1 MEVNVD
7 SPVVVSDDEEDNNE
21 NSTNKLDDSFLN
33 LDIDDDQWFSEL
45 SAEEIKYHKKNFLSE
60 KDLDDVTI
68 VCTSCFRQ
76 INHKQAGSVLRHPH
90 LGVPVCKQCRNFY
103 YDGAWTKDEEGYY
116 EFCRWCANG
125 GDLLCC
131 DSCKNSFC
139 KKCIKRNLGRIKVTE
154 IEESDTWN
162 CFVCHPKQI
171 WKQRSMFYSLW
182 SYQKTIIED
191 KDYIVEIKPKHVKKT
206 FIDDVFKGGL
216 DVNKIFG
223 EYLAKA
229 QASWRKK
236 ANDGKDAD
244 FVKMVKKIR
253 TIIQISQHNLKLLD
267 ENILI
272 GYRSEL
278 PHLNEDLV
286 SVAAIPEAEDES
298 NQQTSQEPESQSP
311 PRTNGHDHD
320 QSRDIFDDSYNDNR
334 DSTELPE
341 NQDSIIDENKRAR
354 EAVLQSTSSE
364 LDYLARNQEQE
375 SSPRKKLKT
384 KKELNELRR
393 KSHLDE
399 ENGSEDE
406 TEEEDYSDSSPDLST
421 KLDESVPAKSKNKP
435 IQKEYKKEIKRSWKK
450 LNMIASK
457 IDVDENK
464 QIRMNSRIDIRNL
477 SKDIREL
484 LQSKER
490 VCLEKIQ

>member
-1 MEVNVD
+1 M
-7 SPVVVSDDEEDNNE
+7 
-21 NSTNKLDDSFLN
+21 KLF
-33 LDIDDDQWFSEL
+33 
-45 SAEEIKYHKKNFLSE
+45 
-60 KDLDDVTI
+60 
-68 VCTSCFRQ
+68 
-76 INHKQAGSVLRHPH
+76 
-90 LGVPVCKQCRNFY
+90 
-103 YDGAWTKDEEGYY
+103 
-116 EFCRWCANG
+116 
-125 GDLLCC
+125 
-131 DSCKNSFC
+131 
-139 KKCIKRNLGRIKVTE
+139 
-154 IEESDTWN
+154 
-162 CFVCHPKQI
+162 
-171 WKQRSMFYSLW
+171 
-182 SYQKTIIED
+182 
-191 KDYIVEIKPKHVKKT
+191 
-206 FIDDVFKGGL
+206 
-216 DVNKIFG
+216 
-223 EYLAKA
+223 
-229 QASWRKK
+229 
-236 ANDGKDAD
+236 
-244 FVKMVKKIR
+244 
-253 TIIQISQHNLKLLD
+253 D

-272 GYRSEL
+272 GFRSEL
-278 PHLNEDLV
+278 PHLNEESV